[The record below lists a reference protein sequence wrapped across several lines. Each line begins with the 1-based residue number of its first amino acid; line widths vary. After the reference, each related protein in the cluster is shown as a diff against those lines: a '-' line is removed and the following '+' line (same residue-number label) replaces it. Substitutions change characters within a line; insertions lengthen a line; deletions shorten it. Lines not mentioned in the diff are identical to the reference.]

1 MRQLCLL
8 TVLAA
13 GGCLLLSAQ
22 AAQAII
28 NADNTNS
35 TIPDNTSAPSLP
47 PASDW
52 NNVGQIN
59 GGSGIYLGNSWVLTA
74 DHVGAGNINFDG
86 TTYNWNGQPE
96 IRLNNPDTTAADL
109 IMFKLTAQPTGLSS
123 LMVANTS
130 PTTATQFYNV
140 GYGVARNT
148 AEEYY
153 NYNPITQT
161 FTQTN
166 TPSSASYGG
175 FGYGSTYTKS
185 WGQNTVAGT
194 TTYNLGYG
202 EVNAFYSTFTNTHG
216 QTNTPDQIINGDS
229 GGGVFNSLGQLIG
242 VNDAIGTFKNQP
254 ASTVLFGN
262 QSDIIDIAPFYSQI
276 MSTVPEPASLLVLLC
291 GLSAL
296 ALRRRLAH

>member
-1 MRQLCLL
+1 MRQSWLL
-8 TVLAA
+8 PVLAA
-13 GGCLLLSAQ
+13 AGCLLLSSH

-28 NADNTNS
+28 NADNTTS
-35 TIPDNTSAPSLP
+35 TTPDNTSAPLLP

-52 NNVGQIN
+52 NNVGRVN
-59 GGSGIYLGNSWVLTA
+59 GGSGIYLGDSWVLTA

-86 TTYNWNGQPE
+86 TTYDWNGQPE
-96 IRLNNPDTTAADL
+96 IRLKNPDGTVADL
-109 IMFKLTAQPTGLSS
+109 VMFKLTAPPTGLLS
-123 LMVANTS
+123 LTVANTS
-130 PTTATQFYNV
+130 PTLATPFYNV

-153 NYNPITQT
+153 NYDSSTQT
-161 FTQTN
+161 FTPTN

-202 EVNAFYSTFTNTHG
+202 EVNAFYSTFTNIRV
-216 QTNTPDQIINGDS
+216 QTGTPDQIVSGDS

-242 VNDAIGTFKNQP
+242 VNDAMGAFKNQP

-276 MSTVPEPASLLVLLC
+276 TSTVPEPASLLVLLC

-296 ALRRRLAH
+296 GLRRRLAR